1 MMEGADTK
9 GGLRG
14 ATLVRGGAIQ
24 KSKTFADSVII
35 HKEKSSEYEFNTRT
49 E

>member
-1 MMEGADTK
+1 MMEGADPK

-14 ATLVRGGAIQ
+14 PTLVQGDAMQ
-24 KSKTFADSVII
+24 KSKTFADFVII
-35 HKEKSSEYEFNTRT
+35 HKEKSSEYEFNTHT